1 MSAYSSKQTLVALA
15 AGTHTWVPTPESE
28 ATQDEVI
35 AIMRKHGIT
44 NLDTA
49 RSYGMG
55 ASEEAIG
62 KKNFGAEFN
71 VWTKA
76 PTGLGGGAG
85 KRENILEQ
93 GRKSNEVLKLSKIPV
108 YFLHAP
114 DESVPVAETLDAIQ
128 MLYREGRFEKFG
140 LSNMS
145 RDQVLEHY
153 NYAKSQNFV
162 LPTVYQA
169 SYSPAVRGIETA
181 LFSTLRELGISIQAY
196 SPLAAGFLSKTVE
209 QIENGHGTERWDPNS
224 PYGMVNRHLYYKP
237 SYIKMLTEYGKLS
250 EESGV
255 SKVGL
260 AYRWVR
266 YHSALKGELGD
277 EMIIG
282 ANSAKQFRET
292 VEEIEKGSLEQW
304 IVERIDGLWEL
315 VKDDA
320 PVNNLKAIREVIGG
334 LSK

>member
-1 MSAYSSKQTLVALA
+1 MSAPSSNQTLVALA

-28 ATQDEVI
+28 ATQDEVATI
-35 AIMRKHGIT
+35 LEKHGIT
-44 NLDTA
+44 SLDTA
-49 RSYGMG
+49 RSYGLG

-62 KKNFGAEFN
+62 NKNLGAKFN

-93 GRKSNEVLKLSKIPV
+93 GRKSNEVLRLSKIPL
-108 YFLHAP
+108 YLLHAP
-114 DESVPVAETLDAIQ
+114 DESVPVAETLGAIQ
-128 MLYREGRFEKFG
+128 TLYEEGRFEKFG

-162 LPTVYQA
+162 LPTVYQT
-169 SYSPAVRGIETA
+169 SYSPVVRGLETN
-181 LFSTLRELGISIQAY
+181 LLSTLRELGISIQAY

-209 QIENGHGTERWDPNS
+209 QIENGNGTERWDPNS

-237 SYIKMLTEYGKLS
+237 SYLNVLRVYGKLS

-255 SKVGL
+255 SKAGL

-277 EMIIG
+277 AMIIG

-292 VEEIEKGSLEQW
+292 VEEIEKGPLEQW
-304 IVERIDGLWEL
+304 VAERIDALWES

-320 PVNNLKAIREVIGG
+320 PIDNLRAIRDVLGG
-334 LSK
+334 QGK

>member
-1 MSAYSSKQTLVALA
+1 MTAPSFKTLVALA
-15 AGTHTWVPTPESE
+15 GGTHTWVPTPKSE
-28 ATQDEVI
+28 ATQDEVV
-35 AIMRKHGIT
+35 AIMQEHGIT

-55 ASEEAIG
+55 ASEETIG
-62 KKNFGAEFN
+62 NKNLGAEFS

-93 GRKSNEVLKLSKIPV
+93 GRKSNVVLRLSKIPV
-108 YFLHAP
+108 YLLHAP
-114 DESVPVAETLDAIQ
+114 DESVPVAETLGAIQ
-128 MLYREGRFEKFG
+128 TLYEEGRFEKFG

-153 NYAKSQNFV
+153 NYAKSQNFI

-169 SYSPAVRGIETA
+169 SYSIVVRGIETN
-181 LFSTLRELGISIQAY
+181 LLSTLRELGISIQAY

-209 QIENGHGTERWDPNS
+209 QIENGNGTERWDPNS
-224 PYGMVNRHLYYKP
+224 PYGMVNRQLYFKP
-237 SYIKMLTEYGKLS
+237 SYMKMLTEYGKLS
-250 EESGV
+250 EQSGV

-277 EMIIG
+277 AMIIG
-282 ANSAKQFRET
+282 ANSATQFREA
-292 VEEIEKGSLEQW
+292 VKEIENGPLEEW
-304 IVERIDGLWEL
+304 IVERIDELWEL

-320 PVNNLKAIREVIGG
+320 PIDNLRAIRDVIGG
-334 LSK
+334 LKK